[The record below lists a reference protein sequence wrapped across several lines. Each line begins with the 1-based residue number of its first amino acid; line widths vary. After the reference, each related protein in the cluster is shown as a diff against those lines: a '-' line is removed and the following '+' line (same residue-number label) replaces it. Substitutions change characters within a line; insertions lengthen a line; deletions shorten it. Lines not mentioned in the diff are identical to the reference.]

1 MTTFVWGI
9 FLVFGSLGIVCLV
22 WSNII
27 IMDIKMMLN
36 TKLPPEKRYALMRN
50 MRKSGDM
57 RRQYREFF
65 PDGNLL
71 RKSSRLLVIGLVSFF
86 GSVAIGAAFLN
97 LFSR

>member
-22 WSNII
+22 WSNIV
-27 IMDIKMMLN
+27 IMDIETMVN
-36 TKLPPEKRYALMRN
+36 TKLPWEKQHPLIGSRGNYWEL
-50 MRKSGDM
+50 

-65 PDGNLL
+65 PGGNLL

-86 GSVAIGAAFLN
+86 GSLAAGALFLN